1 MISVEEAFR
10 RIVEEAKPLTT
21 ERLPVEASVARV
33 LASPLAARKSQPG
46 CDLSAMDG
54 YAVNSADLNAGSINL
69 TVIGESAAGQKDI
82 PKLSKGSAIRIFT
95 GAPVPEGADQVMIQE
110 NVERSNNTITLDE
123 MAKPGANIRVAGND
137 FAASQIVCDAGTFI
151 TPKSIGLIAGSGHS
165 HVMVHRA
172 PKVSI
177 MTTGDELATPDQT
190 NFGPQETIDSLT
202 PTLLSFFNDAGAQ
215 ASSLGS
221 IKDDPMAI
229 KAAIKKSA
237 DADILITVGGASV
250 GEHDYVQDALKE
262 EGMTLDFWK
271 IAMRPGKPMIFGKMD
286 NRFIIG
292 LPGNPVSAFVCAL
305 VFVRPLIDRLMGRP
319 APLPTGILLPS
330 AVDLPAN
337 GIRQHYMRARLI
349 GNPGERMVD
358 PAASQDSSLLS
369 VLAQSDG
376 LIVRPVNAPAIKA
389 GEPVLFLPF

>member
-1 MISVEEAFR
+1 MISVEDAFR
-10 RIVEEAKPLTT
+10 RILEDANPLTT
-21 ERLPVEASVARV
+21 ERLAVEKSVARV

-54 YAVNSADLNAGSINL
+54 YAVNSKDLKGTPITLNI
-69 TVIGESAAGQKDI
+69 TGESAAGSHTVPTLK
-82 PKLSKGSAIRIFT
+82 SGEAIRIYT
-95 GAPVPEGADQVMIQE
+95 GAPIPEGADQVVIQE
-110 NVERSNNTITLDE
+110 NTERSGNSLSLSEAPNPD
-123 MAKPGANIRVAGND
+123 NHIRFAGND
-137 FAASQIVCDAGTFI
+137 FAAKQIICDAGTFI

-177 MTTGDELATPDQT
+177 LTTGDELAAPDQDS
-190 NFGPQETIDSLT
+190 FGPQETIDSLT
-202 PTLLSFFNDAGAQ
+202 PTLLSFFNDAGAD
-215 ASSLGS
+215 AASLGKV
-221 IKDDPMAI
+221 KDEPEAI
-229 KAAIKKSA
+229 KAAVRQSSN
-237 DADILITVGGASV
+237 ADILITVGGASV
-250 GEHDYVQDALKE
+250 GDRDFVQEALKA
-262 EGMTLDFWK
+262 EGMELDFWK
-271 IAMRPGKPMIFGKMD
+271 IAMRPGKPMIFGKLN
-286 NRFIIG
+286 NRFVIG

-305 VFVRPLIDRLMGRP
+305 VFVRPLIDKLMGRP
-319 APLPTGILLPS
+319 APFPTGIPLPS
-330 AVDLPAN
+330 AVDMPEN

-376 LIVRPVNAPAIKA
+376 LIIRPVNAPAVKA